1 MPGGAL
7 APDRCW
13 AIDTSKADTRGRTFQ
28 PTLATLSVA
37 AGLLVTDYSIVNV
50 ALSSIRDDLG
60 FSSAGVQWVVTA
72 YALPFGGLLLLGG
85 RAADL
90 YGRRRMLMAGL
101 LLFGAGLVLAALAWE
116 RSLLIGA
123 RAIQGVGA
131 ALAAPAV
138 LAVVTATHPVG
149 RLRRR
154 AVGIYGAV
162 LAAGFAF
169 GVVAGALVTAFV
181 GWRGVFLAQ
190 LPVVAAVLISARTR
204 VRERRVRRGGRLPA
218 TTAALVT
225 GAFIA
230 LTYGLS
236 EGGRAGWTSPEAF
249 IPLALAAV
257 MGAAVPSVERR
268 SALRLVPAC
277 AWRRTN
283 LLPAACFA
291 AVSGA
296 GAGGAVL
303 LCTLYLRDTE
313 GYGVLATGAALL
325 PLGLAALAAGLLSGP
340 AAERLGDARMLG
352 ASLAVQGGG
361 TGVLAAAVGVGA
373 PGLAI
378 GGGVLIGAGHVGAI
392 AATATIGT
400 NRVPEAS
407 HGTASGVLNTALEA
421 SSAVGIALLLAVAS
435 IGAARP
441 AYAPAFA
448 AGAVLL
454 LGAAF
459 EARQVA

>member
-1 MPGGAL
+1 ML
-7 APDRCW
+7 C
-13 AIDTSKADTRGRTFQ
+13 IDTRTADIRGLSSG
-28 PTLATLSVA
+28 PALATLSVA

-50 ALSSIRDDLG
+50 ALPSIRDDLG
-60 FSSAGVQWVVTA
+60 FSSVGVQWVVTG

-101 LLFGAGLVLAALAWE
+101 LVFGTGLLLAALAWE
-116 RSLLIGA
+116 RLLLVGA
-123 RAIQGVGA
+123 RALQGVGA

-138 LAVVTATHPVG
+138 LALVTTTHPAG

-169 GVVAGALVTAFV
+169 GVVAGALVTALV

-190 LPVVAAVLISARTR
+190 LPVLAAVLISARLL
-204 VRERRVRRGGRLPA
+204 VREQGVCRGGRLPA
-218 TTAALVT
+218 GTAALVT

-236 EGGRAGWTSPEAF
+236 EGGRAGWTSPEALV
-249 IPLALAAV
+249 PLALAAV
-257 MGAAVPSVERR
+257 MGAVVPSVERR
-268 SALRLVPAC
+268 AALRLVPAC

-303 LCTLYLRDTE
+303 LCTFYLRDTE
-313 GYGVLATGAALL
+313 GFGVLATGAALL
-325 PLGLAALAAGLLSGP
+325 PLGLAALAAGLLSGA
-340 AAERLGDARMLG
+340 AAERLGDARVLGVSLALQGAGTGMLG
-352 ASLAVQGGG
+352 G
-361 TGVLAAAVGVGA
+361 AVGIGA
-373 PGLAI
+373 AGLAI
-378 GGGVLIGAGHVGAI
+378 TGGALIGAGHVGAI

-407 HGTASGVLNTALEA
+407 HGAASGVLNTALEA
-421 SSAVGIALLLAVAS
+421 SSAVGIALLIAIAS

-459 EARQVA
+459 EARQIA